1 MEIFLIFCIGILC
14 LGLISTIKTQEEIRK
29 ELEKIKIDQMELN
42 DIASKLDSM
51 VSNVAEQESK
61 NDAVNEA

>member
-1 MEIFLIFCIGILC
+1 MEIFLIFCIGLLC
-14 LGLISTIKTQEEIRK
+14 LGLIPTIKTQEEIRK

-51 VSNVAEQESK
+51 VSKVAEQESK